1 MRTSLTRRLL
11 GGVLMVLLVSGVAGA
26 QTPTDPMA
34 GLSEIRV
41 EIAPG
46 CGGPDGASPDLA
58 RALRR
63 PDVVPDAIQTQ
74 IELEIRRSTSLRI
87 VSNSAT
93 TLRVSCSVT
102 DMSEGKFK
110 GMVMDTTL
118 SLRDV
123 VRIVRNGV
131 LLDTMV
137 WESDHIMSWGG
148 PVDIVI
154 AKRPSTVDLLLKE
167 FLNEYLAANP
177 RK

>member
-1 MRTSLTRRLL
+1 MTRRHL
-11 GGVLMVLLVSGVAGA
+11 GGVMVVLLVSGVAGA

-93 TLRVSCSVT
+93 TLWVT
-102 DMSEGKFK
+102 CAVRDLSAGDIH
-110 GMVMDTTL
+110 GIVMDTTL
-118 SLRDV
+118 FLREF

-131 LLDTMV
+131 LLETVV
-137 WESDHIMSWGG
+137 WQGNRVLSSG
-148 PVDIVI
+148 PVDTTI
-154 AKRPSTVDLLLKE
+154 AERPSTVDRLLKV

>member
-1 MRTSLTRRLL
+1 MTRRLL
-11 GGVLMVLLVSGVAGA
+11 GGMLVVLLVSGVASA

-41 EIAPG
+41 AIGSG
-46 CGGPDGASPDLA
+46 CGVPDGASPSLA
-58 RALRR
+58 YALRR

-93 TLRVSCSVT
+93 TLRVICTVT
-102 DMSEGKFK
+102 DMSDDNVHGI
-110 GMVMDTTL
+110 VVDTTL

-137 WESDHIMSWGG
+137 WQGKQMTSWG
-148 PVDIVI
+148 PVDITI